1 MRKIYSTSNLSAIKS
16 EAYFNALIAKET
28 QTCHKYKVKH
38 TEYHTGITRGC
49 CRDMGPQMTT
59 L

>member
-1 MRKIYSTSNLSAIKS
+1 MRKIYSTNNLSAIKS
-16 EAYFNALIAKET
+16 EAYFNALIAKEA

-49 CRDMGPQMTT
+49 CRDTGPK
-59 L
+59 